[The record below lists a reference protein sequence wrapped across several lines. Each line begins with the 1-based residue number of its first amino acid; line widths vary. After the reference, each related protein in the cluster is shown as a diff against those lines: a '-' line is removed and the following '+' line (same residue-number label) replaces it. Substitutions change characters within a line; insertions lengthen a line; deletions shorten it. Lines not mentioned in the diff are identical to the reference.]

1 MRTFMGPQPDPVAS
15 LQLQGHTGVII
26 MPNMSMQMPKKGSR
40 RTTPRKRS
48 SRGPGRSETRPV
60 GIADALFPSTRQ
72 RVLGLLFGQSDRR
85 FTVSELISLA
95 RAGSGAVQREAQ
107 RLASCGL
114 VTLVPIAG
122 RKYYQA
128 NQDAPVYQ
136 ELRGLIDK
144 TIGVPAQLSAALSHA
159 SERIQFAFLYGSLA
173 KGTDAAASDVDVIIV
188 SDDLGLEGVYQLLEP
203 VERMLG
209 RKVSPTLYNCAEFL
223 QRRRRLQPF
232 LTKVL
237 AGKHVILLGSEADIE
252 GTG

>member
-1 MRTFMGPQPDPVAS
+1 MPSFMGTQPRPVAT
-15 LQLQGHTGVII
+15 LQLHGFPLATN
-26 MPNMSMQMPKKGSR
+26 MPNMSMEVPKTGISR
-40 RTTPRKRS
+40 TMPRKQP
-48 SRGPGRSETRPV
+48 SRGPAESEIRRV

-72 RVLGLLFGQSDRR
+72 RVLGLLFGQSSRR

-107 RLASCGL
+107 RLAACGL
-114 VTLVPIAG
+114 VSVVPIAG

-128 NQDAPVYQ
+128 NQDAPVFQ

-144 TIGVPAQLSAALSHA
+144 TIGVPAQLSTALGHA
-159 SERIQFAFLYGSLA
+159 SERIQFAVLYGSVA

-188 SDDLGLEGVYQLLEP
+188 SNELGLEELYQLLQP
-203 VERMLG
+203 VERVIG
-209 RKVSPTLYNCAEFL
+209 RKVSPTLYSCAEFL
-223 QRRRRLQPF
+223 QRRRRSQPF